1 MSPID
6 KDINTFH
13 QTEKDGGGG
22 KPNGSV
28 RSSSDDDNESMGGD
42 GHDMMDLMNSN
53 RHGHQ
58 ENMDVKD
65 DEILINEQMEGDDF
79 EQTLIR

>member
-1 MSPID
+1 MSPND

-53 RHGHQ
+53 RHGH
-58 ENMDVKD
+58 
-65 DEILINEQMEGDDF
+65 
-79 EQTLIR
+79 